1 MEIILS
7 KFSGYCYGVKKAVSV
22 ADESIDKYED
32 IYSLGSLIHNKRAVE
47 KLKNKGLKVVDDIE
61 EKNKNII
68 FRSHGVEKKYYDY
81 ANKNNLNVI
90 DTTCIYVKKIHQ
102 IVEEKY
108 KEGYKIII
116 VGSKKHP
123 EVIGINSWC
132 NYKAQFVEEIADTDK
147 LDIDEEKSYA
157 VVFQTTFNIEKY
169 TKIVEI
175 LKEKIKNVEIFNTIC
190 SATKKRQDFALQL
203 ADEVDM
209 MIVIGDTSSSNSKK
223 LYELANEKV
232 KSIFIEDVA
241 ELDEKMFDGVQ
252 KVGVTAGA
260 STPDFVIDEV
270 IEYLKK
276 IS

>member
-47 KLKNKGLKVVDDIE
+47 KLQNKGLQIVDDIE

-108 KEGYKIII
+108 KDGYEIII

-123 EVIGINSWC
+123 EVIGINSWSD
-132 NYKAQFVEEIADTDK
+132 YKAQFVEEIADTDK
-147 LDIDEEKSYA
+147 LNIDEEKSYA

-232 KSIFIEDVA
+232 KSIFIEDVT
-241 ELDEKMFDGVQ
+241 ELKEVMFEGVQ
-252 KVGVTAGA
+252 KLGVTAGA

-276 IS
+276 IN

>member
-47 KLKNKGLKVVDDIE
+47 KLKNKGLKVVDEIE

-108 KEGYKIII
+108 KDGYEIII

-123 EVIGINSWC
+123 EVIGINSWS

-147 LDIDEEKSYA
+147 LNIDEEKSYA

-241 ELDEKMFDGVQ
+241 ELKEVMFEGVQ
-252 KVGVTAGA
+252 KLGVTAGA

-276 IS
+276 IN

>member
-108 KEGYKIII
+108 KDGYEIII

-123 EVIGINSWC
+123 EVIGINSWS

-147 LDIDEEKSYA
+147 LNIDEEKSYA

-169 TKIVEI
+169 MKIVEI

-203 ADEVDM
+203 AEEVDM
-209 MIVIGDTSSSNSKK
+209 MVVIGDTSSSNSKK
-223 LYELANEKV
+223 LYELASEKV

>member
-108 KEGYKIII
+108 KDGYEIII

-123 EVIGINSWC
+123 EVIGINSWS

-147 LDIDEEKSYA
+147 LNIDEEKSYA

-232 KSIFIEDVA
+232 KSIFIEDVT
-241 ELDEKMFDGVQ
+241 ELKEVMFEGVQ
-252 KVGVTAGA
+252 GVTAGA

-276 IS
+276 IN

>member
-108 KEGYKIII
+108 KDGYEIII

-123 EVIGINSWC
+123 EVIGINSWS

-147 LDIDEEKSYA
+147 LNIDEEKSYA

-241 ELDEKMFDGVQ
+241 ELKEVMFEGVQ
-252 KVGVTAGA
+252 KLGVTAGA

-276 IS
+276 IN

>member
-108 KEGYKIII
+108 KDGYEIII

-123 EVIGINSWC
+123 EVIGINSWS

-147 LDIDEEKSYA
+147 LNIDEEKSYA

-232 KSIFIEDVA
+232 KSIFIEDVT
-241 ELDEKMFDGVQ
+241 ELEETMFDGVQ
-252 KVGVTAGA
+252 RVGVTAGA

>member
-108 KEGYKIII
+108 KDGYEIII

-123 EVIGINSWC
+123 EVIGINSWS

-147 LDIDEEKSYA
+147 LNIDEEKSYA
-157 VVFQTTFNIEKY
+157 VDFQTTFNIEKY

-232 KSIFIEDVA
+232 KSIFIEDVT
-241 ELDEKMFDGVQ
+241 ELKEVMFEGVQ
-252 KVGVTAGA
+252 KLGVTAGA

-276 IS
+276 IN

>member
-108 KEGYKIII
+108 KDGYEIII

-123 EVIGINSWC
+123 EVIGINSWS

-147 LDIDEEKSYA
+147 LNIDEEKSYA

-223 LYELANEKV
+223 LYELASEKV

-241 ELDEKMFDGVQ
+241 ELEETMFDGVQ
-252 KVGVTAGA
+252 RVGVTAGA

>member
-61 EKNKNII
+61 EKYKNII

-108 KEGYKIII
+108 KDGYEIII

-123 EVIGINSWC
+123 EVIGINSWS

-147 LDIDEEKSYA
+147 LNIDEEKSYA

-232 KSIFIEDVA
+232 KSIFIEDVT
-241 ELDEKMFDGVQ
+241 ELKEVMFEGVQ
-252 KVGVTAGA
+252 KLGVTAGA

-276 IS
+276 IN

>member
-81 ANKNNLNVI
+81 VSKHNLNVI

-108 KEGYKIII
+108 REGYEIII

-123 EVIGINSWC
+123 EVIGINSWS

-147 LDIDEEKSYA
+147 LNIDDEKSYA

-175 LKEKIKNVEIFNTIC
+175 LKAKIKNVEIFNTIC

-223 LYELANEKV
+223 LYELASEKV
-232 KSIFIEDVA
+232 KSIFIEDVTQL
-241 ELDEKMFDGVQ
+241 EETMFDGVQ
-252 KVGVTAGA
+252 RVGVTAGA
-260 STPDFVIDEV
+260 SAPDFVIDEV

>member
-90 DTTCIYVKKIHQ
+90 YVKKIHQ

-108 KEGYKIII
+108 KDGYEIII

-123 EVIGINSWC
+123 EVIGINSWS

-147 LDIDEEKSYA
+147 LNIDEEKSYA

-232 KSIFIEDVA
+232 KSIFIEDVT
-241 ELDEKMFDGVQ
+241 ELKEVMFEGVQ
-252 KVGVTAGA
+252 KLGVTAGA

-276 IS
+276 IN

>member
-47 KLKNKGLKVVDDIE
+47 KLKNKGLKVVDEIE

-102 IVEEKY
+102 LVEEKY
-108 KEGYKIII
+108 KDGYEKII

-123 EVIGINSWC
+123 EVIGINSWS

-147 LDIDEEKSYA
+147 LNIDEEKSYA

-241 ELDEKMFDGVQ
+241 ELKEVMFEGVQ
-252 KVGVTAGA
+252 KLGVTAGA

-276 IS
+276 IN

>member
-47 KLKNKGLKVVDDIE
+47 KLTNKGLKVVDDIK

-108 KEGYKIII
+108 KDGYEIII

-123 EVIGINSWC
+123 EVIGINSWS

-147 LDIDEEKSYA
+147 LNIDEEKSYA

-232 KSIFIEDVA
+232 KSIFIEDVT
-241 ELDEKMFDGVQ
+241 ELKEVMFEGVQ
-252 KVGVTAGA
+252 KLGVTAGA

-276 IS
+276 IN

>member
-47 KLKNKGLKVVDDIE
+47 KLQNKGLQIVDDIE

-108 KEGYKIII
+108 KDGYEIII

-123 EVIGINSWC
+123 EVIGINSWSD
-132 NYKAQFVEEIADTDK
+132 YKAQFVGEIADTDK
-147 LDIDEEKSYA
+147 LNIDEEKSYA

-223 LYELANEKV
+223 LYELANEKL
-232 KSIFIEDVA
+232 KSIFIEDVT
-241 ELDEKMFDGVQ
+241 ELKEVMFEGVQ
-252 KVGVTAGA
+252 KLGVTAGA

-276 IS
+276 IN

>member
-47 KLKNKGLKVVDDIE
+47 KLKNKGLKLVDDIE

-108 KEGYKIII
+108 KDGYEIII

-123 EVIGINSWC
+123 EVIGINSWS
-132 NYKAQFVEEIADTDK
+132 NYKAQFVEDISDTDK
-147 LDIDEEKSYA
+147 LNIDEEKSYA

-241 ELDEKMFDGVQ
+241 ELEEVMFEGVQ
-252 KVGVTAGA
+252 RLGVTAGA

-276 IS
+276 IN

>member
-108 KEGYKIII
+108 KDGYEIII

-123 EVIGINSWC
+123 EVIGINSWS

-147 LDIDEEKSYA
+147 LDIDDEKSYA

-209 MIVIGDTSSSNSKK
+209 MIVIGDASSSNSKK

-241 ELDEKMFDGVQ
+241 ELEEVMFEGVQ

>member
-47 KLKNKGLKVVDDIE
+47 KLQNKGLQIVDDIE

-108 KEGYKIII
+108 KDGYEIII

-123 EVIGINSWC
+123 EVIGINSWS

-147 LDIDEEKSYA
+147 LNIDEEKSYA

-232 KSIFIEDVA
+232 KSIFIEDVT
-241 ELDEKMFDGVQ
+241 ELKEVMFEGVQ
-252 KVGVTAGA
+252 KLGVTAGA

-276 IS
+276 IN

>member
-108 KEGYKIII
+108 KDGYEIII

-147 LDIDEEKSYA
+147 LNIDEEKSYS

-169 TKIVEI
+169 TKIVEL

-190 SATKKRQDFALQL
+190 NATKKRQDFALQL

-241 ELDEKMFDGVQ
+241 ELEEVMFEGVQ
-252 KVGVTAGA
+252 KLGVTAGA

>member
-47 KLKNKGLKVVDDIE
+47 KLKNKGLKVIDDIE

-108 KEGYKIII
+108 KEEYEIII

-147 LDIDEEKSYA
+147 LNIDEEKSYA

-232 KSIFIEDVA
+232 KSIFIEDVT
-241 ELDEKMFDGVQ
+241 ELKEVMFEGVQ
-252 KVGVTAGA
+252 KLGVTAGA
-260 STPDFVIDEV
+260 STPDFVINEV

-276 IS
+276 IN

>member
-108 KEGYKIII
+108 KEGYEIII

-123 EVIGINSWC
+123 EVIGINSWS

-147 LDIDEEKSYA
+147 LNIDEEKSYA

-190 SATKKRQDFALQL
+190 NATKKRQDFALQL

-241 ELDEKMFDGVQ
+241 ELEEVMFEGVQ
-252 KVGVTAGA
+252 KLGVTAGA

-276 IS
+276 IN

>member
-108 KEGYKIII
+108 KDGYEIII

-123 EVIGINSWC
+123 EVIGINSWS

-147 LDIDEEKSYA
+147 LNINEEKSYA

-241 ELDEKMFDGVQ
+241 ELEEVMFEGVQ

-276 IS
+276 IN

>member
-7 KFSGYCYGVKKAVSV
+7 KFSGYCYGVKKAVSL

-108 KEGYKIII
+108 KDGYEIII

-123 EVIGINSWC
+123 EVIGINSWS

-147 LDIDEEKSYA
+147 LNIDEEKSYA

-232 KSIFIEDVA
+232 KSIFIEDVT
-241 ELDEKMFDGVQ
+241 ELKEVMFEGVQ
-252 KVGVTAGA
+252 KLGVTAGA

-276 IS
+276 IN

>member
-108 KEGYKIII
+108 KDGYEIII

-123 EVIGINSWC
+123 EVIGINSWS

-147 LDIDEEKSYA
+147 LNIDEEKSYA

-241 ELDEKMFDGVQ
+241 ELEEVMFEGVQ
-252 KVGVTAGA
+252 KLGVTAGA

-276 IS
+276 IN

>member
-47 KLKNKGLKVVDDIE
+47 KLKDKGLKVVDDIE

-108 KEGYKIII
+108 KDGYEIII

-123 EVIGINSWC
+123 EVIGINSWS

-147 LDIDEEKSYA
+147 LNINEEKSYA

-190 SATKKRQDFALQL
+190 NATKKRQDFALQL

-241 ELDEKMFDGVQ
+241 ELEEVMFEGVQ

>member
-32 IYSLGSLIHNKRAVE
+32 IYSLGSLIHKKRAVE
-47 KLKNKGLKVVDDIE
+47 KLKNKGLKVVDDME

-108 KEGYKIII
+108 KDGYEIII

-123 EVIGINSWC
+123 EVIGINSWS

-147 LDIDEEKSYA
+147 LNIDEEKSYA

-232 KSIFIEDVA
+232 KSIFIEDVT
-241 ELDEKMFDGVQ
+241 ELKEVMFEGVQ
-252 KVGVTAGA
+252 KLGVTAGA

-276 IS
+276 IN

>member
-108 KEGYKIII
+108 KDGYEIII

-123 EVIGINSWC
+123 EVIGINSWS

-147 LDIDEEKSYA
+147 LNIDEEKSYA

-175 LKEKIKNVEIFNTIC
+175 LKAKIKNVEIFNTIC

-203 ADEVDM
+203 AGEVDM

-241 ELDEKMFDGVQ
+241 ELEEVMFEGVQ
-252 KVGVTAGA
+252 KLGVTAGA

-270 IEYLKK
+270 IEYLKR
-276 IS
+276 IN

>member
-108 KEGYKIII
+108 KDGYEIII

-123 EVIGINSWC
+123 EVIGINSWS
-132 NYKAQFVEEIADTDK
+132 NYKAQFVEDISDTDK
-147 LDIDEEKSYA
+147 LNIDEEKSYA

-241 ELDEKMFDGVQ
+241 ELEEVMFEGVQ
-252 KVGVTAGA
+252 RLGVTAGA

-276 IS
+276 IN

>member
-47 KLKNKGLKVVDDIE
+47 KLKNKGLKVVDEIE

-108 KEGYKIII
+108 KDGYEIII

-123 EVIGINSWC
+123 EVIGINSWS

-147 LDIDEEKSYA
+147 LNIDEEKSYA

-241 ELDEKMFDGVQ
+241 ELKEVMFEGVQ

-276 IS
+276 IN

>member
-108 KEGYKIII
+108 KDGYEIII

-123 EVIGINSWC
+123 EVIGINSWS

-147 LDIDEEKSYA
+147 LNIDEEKSYA

-241 ELDEKMFDGVQ
+241 ELEEVMFEGIQ
-252 KVGVTAGA
+252 KLGVTAGA

-276 IS
+276 IN

>member
-81 ANKNNLNVI
+81 ASKNNLNVI

-108 KEGYKIII
+108 KDGYEIII

-123 EVIGINSWC
+123 EVIGINSWS

-147 LDIDEEKSYA
+147 LNIDEEKSYA

-232 KSIFIEDVA
+232 KSIFIEDVT
-241 ELDEKMFDGVQ
+241 ELKEVMFEGVQ
-252 KVGVTAGA
+252 KLGVTAGA

-276 IS
+276 IN

>member
-22 ADESIDKYED
+22 ANESIDKYEN

-47 KLKNKGLKVVDDIE
+47 KLQNKGLKIVDDIDE
-61 EKNKNII
+61 NNKNVI

-81 ANKNNLNVI
+81 ATKNNLNVI

-108 KEGYKIII
+108 GEGYEIII
-116 VGSKKHP
+116 VGSRKHP
-123 EVIGINSWC
+123 EVIGINSWSD
-132 NYKAQFVEEIADTDK
+132 YKAQFVE
-147 LDIDEEKSYA
+147 DINDIELLNVDEKNRYA

-169 TKIVEI
+169 TKIVEL
-175 LKEKIKNVEIFNTIC
+175 LKDKIKNVEIFNTIC

-203 ADEVDM
+203 AQEVDM

-223 LYELANEKV
+223 LYELASEKV
-232 KSIFIEDVA
+232 KSIFIEDA
-241 ELDEKMFDGVQ
+241 LQLEKTMFKGVQ

-260 STPDFVIDEV
+260 STPDFVIEEV
-270 IEYLKK
+270 IEYLKS

>member
-108 KEGYKIII
+108 KDGYEIII

-123 EVIGINSWC
+123 EVIGINSWS

-147 LDIDEEKSYA
+147 LNIDEEKSYA
-157 VVFQTTFNIEKY
+157 VIFQTTFNIEKY

-232 KSIFIEDVA
+232 KSIFIEDVT
-241 ELDEKMFDGVQ
+241 ELKEVMFEGVQ

-276 IS
+276 IN

>member
-108 KEGYKIII
+108 KDGYEIII

-123 EVIGINSWC
+123 EVIGINSWS
-132 NYKAQFVEEIADTDK
+132 NYKAQFVEDISDTDK
-147 LDIDEEKSYA
+147 LNIDEEKSYA

-241 ELDEKMFDGVQ
+241 ELEEVMFEGVQ
-252 KVGVTAGA
+252 KLGVTAGA

-276 IS
+276 IN

>member
-47 KLKNKGLKVVDDIE
+47 KLKNKGLKVIDDIE

-108 KEGYKIII
+108 KEEYEIII

-147 LDIDEEKSYA
+147 LNIDEEKSYA

-232 KSIFIEDVA
+232 KSIFIEDVT
-241 ELDEKMFDGVQ
+241 ELKDVMFEGVQ
-252 KVGVTAGA
+252 KLGVTAGA

-276 IS
+276 IN

>member
-108 KEGYKIII
+108 KDGYEIII

-123 EVIGINSWC
+123 EVIGINSWS

-147 LDIDEEKSYA
+147 LNIDEEKSYA

-232 KSIFIEDVA
+232 KSIFIEDVT
-241 ELDEKMFDGVQ
+241 ELKEVMFEGVQ
-252 KVGVTAGA
+252 KLGVTAGA

-276 IS
+276 IN

>member
-108 KEGYKIII
+108 KDGYEIII

-123 EVIGINSWC
+123 EVIGINSWS

-147 LDIDEEKSYA
+147 LNINEEKSYA

-232 KSIFIEDVA
+232 KSIFIEDVT
-241 ELDEKMFDGVQ
+241 ELKEVMFEGVQ
-252 KVGVTAGA
+252 KLGVTAGA

-276 IS
+276 IN

>member
-108 KEGYKIII
+108 KDGYEIII

-123 EVIGINSWC
+123 EVIGINSWS

-147 LDIDEEKSYA
+147 LNINEEKSYA

-241 ELDEKMFDGVQ
+241 ELEEVMFEGVQ